1 LRAHRKNLQMPLHI
15 IIRWGTVVVGPKTL
29 KRKRLKIMKRKM
41 RRRMMSSLITEITSL
56 LSLNYSEVILNKTSY
71 M

>member
-1 LRAHRKNLQMPLHI
+1 MPPLT
-15 IIRWGTVVVGPKTL
+15 IIRWGTEAVGPKTL

-41 RRRMMSSLITEITSL
+41 RKRMMSSLITEIMSL

>member
-1 LRAHRKNLQMPLHI
+1 MPPLT
-15 IIRWGTVVVGPKTL
+15 IIRWGTEVAGPKTL

-41 RRRMMSSLITEITSL
+41 KRRMMSSLITEI
-56 LSLNYSEVILNKTSY
+56 

>member
-1 LRAHRKNLQMPLHI
+1 MPPLTI
-15 IIRWGTVVVGPKTL
+15 IKWGTVEVGPKTL

-41 RRRMMSSLITEITSL
+41 KRRMMSSLITEI
-56 LSLNYSEVILNKTSY
+56 